1 MGLYTALGNCGSI
14 AGTWIYPATEA
25 PQFKEGHFICMALA
39 ISTAVLA
46 LSNSMVLAAI
56 NRNRDKKYGKPIPG
70 VIVDV
75 TELADES
82 PYFRFF
88 T

>member
-25 PQFKEGHFICMALA
+25 PQFKKGHFICMALA
-39 ISTAVLA
+39 IATAVLA
-46 LSNSMVLAAI
+46 LSNSMALAAI
-56 NRNRDKKYGKPIPG
+56 NRHRDKKYGKPIPG
-70 VIVDV
+70 VSVDV

-82 PYFRFF
+82 PHFRFF
-88 T
+88 A

>member
-1 MGLYTALGNCGSI
+1 MGIYTALGNCGSI

-25 PQFKEGHFICMALA
+25 PVFKKGHFICMTLA
-39 ISTAVLA
+39 IATAVLA
-46 LSNSMVLAAI
+46 LSNSMILGAI
-56 NRNRDKKYGKPIPG
+56 NRYRDKKHGKPIPS
-70 VIVDV
+70 VSVDV

-82 PYFRFF
+82 PHFRFF